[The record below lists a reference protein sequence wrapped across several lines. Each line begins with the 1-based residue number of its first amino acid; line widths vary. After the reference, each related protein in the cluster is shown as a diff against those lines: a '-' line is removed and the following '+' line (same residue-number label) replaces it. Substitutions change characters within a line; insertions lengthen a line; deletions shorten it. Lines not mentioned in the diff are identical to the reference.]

1 MAEITLAAATGR
13 TTGSRASGRLRAAGK
28 VPATV
33 YGLGEDPVVV
43 AVDWRELRHALTG
56 EAGLN
61 ALINLEVDG
70 HQSELTI
77 VKEMQRH
84 PIKRNVLHVD
94 FLRVSR
100 DVAIEVDVPIVLTG
114 EAEDVLRNEGVI
126 EQVLFNLTIS
136 SKPGSIPNEI
146 DVDVSEL
153 HIGDSVRIGDLKLPE
168 GVEAV
173 GDPEDPVVLAVSAQ
187 VSEADL
193 ETEADVEAKEAAA
206 EAEAEGEGEGGGE
219 GAGEGASDGGDGESS
234 GQEG

>member
-77 VKEMQRH
+77 MKEMQRH
-84 PIKRNVLHVD
+84 PIKRSVLHVD

-114 EAEDVLRNEGVI
+114 EAEDVMRNEGVI

-136 SKPGSIPNEI
+136 AKPGSIPNEI

-153 HIGDSVRIGDLKLPE
+153 HIGDSVRVGDLKLPE
-168 GVEAV
+168 GVDAV
-173 GDPEDPVVLAVSAQ
+173 GDPDDPVVLAVSAQ

-206 EAEAEGEGEGGGE
+206 EAEAEGEGEGDGEGGAE
-219 GAGEGASDGGDGESS
+219 GAGDGGDGESS

>member
-13 TTGSRASGRLRAAGK
+13 PTGSRASGRLRAAGK

-33 YGLGEDPVVV
+33 YGLGNDPVAV
-43 AVDWRELRHALTG
+43 AVDWRDLRHALTG

-70 HQSELTI
+70 HASELTI

-84 PIKRNVLHVD
+84 PIKRSVLHVD

-114 EAEDVLRNEGVI
+114 EAEDVMRNEGVI

-136 SKPGSIPNEI
+136 AKPGAIPNEI
-146 DVDVSEL
+146 NVDVSGL
-153 HIGDSVRIGDLKLPE
+153 RIGDSVRIGDLSLPS
-168 GVEAV
+168 GAEAV
-173 GDPEDPVVLAVSAQ
+173 GDPDDPVVLAVGAQ

-193 ETEADVEAKEAAA
+193 ETEADVEAAEAAEVAAA
-206 EAEAEGEGEGGGE
+206 EADATGE
-219 GAGEGASDGGDGESS
+219 GAPDGDGGGESS

>member
-1 MAEITLAAATGR
+1 MAEITLAATTGR
-13 TTGSRASGRLRAAGK
+13 TTGSRASGRLRASGK
-28 VPATV
+28 VPATL
-33 YGLGEDPVVV
+33 YGLSGDPVAV

-70 HQSELTI
+70 HESALTI

-114 EAEDVLRNEGVI
+114 EAEDVMRNEGVI

-136 SKPGSIPNEI
+136 AKPGAIPNEI
-146 DVDVSEL
+146 EVDVSAM
-153 HIGDSVRIGDLKLPE
+153 HIGDSVRIGDLQLPA
-168 GVEAV
+168 GTEAV
-173 GDPEDPVVLAVSAQ
+173 GDPEDPVVLAVGAQ

-193 ETEADVEAKEAAA
+193 ETEADVEAKEAAEA
-206 EAEAEGEGEGGGE
+206 EAEAGEGEGEGGEGGADGAAGGE
-219 GAGEGASDGGDGESS
+219 ESS

>member
-43 AVDWRELRHALTG
+43 SVDWRDLRHALTG

-61 ALINLEVDG
+61 ALINLEVVG

-84 PIKRNVLHVD
+84 PIKRSVLHVD

-114 EAEDVLRNEGVI
+114 EAEDVMRNEGVI

-136 SKPGSIPNEI
+136 AKPGSIPNEI
-146 DVDVSEL
+146 DVDVSEM
-153 HIGDSVRIGDLKLPE
+153 HIGDSVRIGDLKLPA
-168 GVEAV
+168 GAEAV
-173 GDPEDPVVLAVSAQ
+173 GDPDDPVVLAAGAQ

-193 ETEADVEAKEAAA
+193 ETEADAEAAEAA
-206 EAEAEGEGEGGGE
+206 EAEGDGE
-219 GAGEGASDGGDGESS
+219 GAEGDGGDESGSGGDGESS
-234 GQEG
+234 EQEG

>member
-13 TTGSRASGRLRAAGK
+13 PTGSRASGRLRAAGK

-33 YGLGEDPVVV
+33 YGLGNDPVAV
-43 AVDWRELRHALTG
+43 AVDWRDLRHALTG

-70 HQSELTI
+70 HASELTI

-84 PIKRNVLHVD
+84 PIKRSVLHVD

-114 EAEDVLRNEGVI
+114 EAEDVMRNEGVI

-136 SKPGSIPNEI
+136 AKPGAIPNEI
-146 DVDVSEL
+146 NVDVSGL
-153 HIGDSVRIGDLKLPE
+153 HIGDSVRIGDLALPS
-168 GVEAV
+168 GAEAV
-173 GDPEDPVVLAVSAQ
+173 GDPEDPVVLAVGAQ

-193 ETEADVEAKEAAA
+193 ETEADVEAAEAAEVA
-206 EAEAEGEGEGGGE
+206 AGEADA
-219 GAGEGASDGGDGESS
+219 AGEGAPDGDGGGESS